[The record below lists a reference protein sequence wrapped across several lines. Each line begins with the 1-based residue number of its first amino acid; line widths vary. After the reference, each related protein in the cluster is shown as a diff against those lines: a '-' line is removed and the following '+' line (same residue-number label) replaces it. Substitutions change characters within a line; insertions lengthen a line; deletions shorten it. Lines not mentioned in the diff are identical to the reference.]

1 MDVTGWDVTLIIQM
15 QVAKEEKLTQLEKI
29 LHGRSLQGSENLKA
43 FLRFVVDRAIEG
55 QESQLKEYV
64 IATEVFGRGKGFDSR
79 IDSVVRV
86 QAGRLRTKL
95 QEYYATEG
103 KDDEIVIDLPKGQYT
118 PVFSYARRSDESE
131 SNGEGPS
138 VPASPAS
145 DAPVLAVAGVSP
157 VNQIDSSSVS
167 TEGVW
172 RESKRVAGPRSF
184 WRRISSVVALVSLL
198 LTVIFGLL
206 TLHYRAKSAD
216 DSLLP
221 GAGETEAM
229 DRSVIEPL
237 WGDLLRSPEP
247 VLVVY
252 SNTLFKGTAEEGMK
266 LLKSLDAPGSSLG
279 SPVIPQ
285 SEIEQV
291 REPVIDLYT
300 GIGEVMGSYYLGD
313 FFARVRHASRVKRSL
328 LLTWE
333 EVKTQNVV
341 VLGSPAENLFLRDLP
356 QKQDFI
362 FKPILPPILPE
373 APDLHNKGKKVF
385 GIVNTKP
392 RPGEQEFYIAKQDGP
407 SRSQISEDYAVVSL
421 LEGLSGDNRLLILA
435 GITTIG
441 TQASVEYVTQPEY
454 MRDLI
459 RHLNMSPAGSP
470 PKLPD
475 NYQILL
481 RVKVNGGVP
490 VQVSYVTHHVLNQ

>member
-1 MDVTGWDVTLIIQM
+1 LFMQM
-15 QVAKEEKLTQLEKI
+15 QIVKEEKLTQLEKI
-29 LHGRSLQGSENLKA
+29 LQGRSLQGSENLKA

-118 PVFSYARRSDESE
+118 PVFSHARRSDERE
-131 SNGEGPS
+131 SNGEAPS
-138 VPASPAS
+138 LPGLPAS
-145 DAPVLAVAGVSP
+145 DAPVLAAAGVSP
-157 VNQIDSSSVS
+157 VNQIDSSRVS
-167 TEGVW
+167 SESVW
-172 RESKRVAGPRSF
+172 RESKRVAGPRSV
-184 WRRISSVVALVSLL
+184 WRRMSAVVALVSLL
-198 LTVIFGLL
+198 LSVFFGLL
-206 TLHYRAKSAD
+206 TLHYRAKSAG
-216 DSLLP
+216 DSLLFGP
-221 GAGETEAM
+221 GETGAM

-285 SEIEQV
+285 SEVEQV

-328 LLTWE
+328 LMTWE

-362 FKPILPPILPE
+362 FKPILPDLPGS
-373 APDLHNKGKKVF
+373 HNKGKKVF

-441 TQASVEYVTQPEY
+441 TQASVEYVTKPEY

-459 RHLNMSPAGSP
+459 RHLNTAPAGNP

>member
-1 MDVTGWDVTLIIQM
+1 M
-15 QVAKEEKLTQLEKI
+15 QIAREEKLTQLEKI
-29 LHGRSLQGSENLKA
+29 LHGRALQGSENLKA
-43 FLRFVVDRAIEG
+43 FLRFVVDRAIEA

-103 KDDEIVIDLPKGQYT
+103 KDDGIVIDLPKGQYT
-118 PVFSYARRSDESE
+118 PVFSYARRSDERE
-131 SNGEGPS
+131 SNGEAPS
-138 VPASPAS
+138 LPALPAG
-145 DAPVLAVAGVSP
+145 DAPVLADAGVSP
-157 VNQIDSSSVS
+157 VNQVDSSRVS

-172 RESKRVAGPRSF
+172 RESKRVAGPRSV
-184 WRRISSVVALVSLL
+184 WRWMSAVVALVSLL
-198 LTVIFGLL
+198 LSVFFGLL
-206 TLHYRAKSAD
+206 TLHYRAKSAG
-216 DSLLP
+216 DSLLFGP
-221 GAGETEAM
+221 GETEAM

-285 SEIEQV
+285 SETEQV

-362 FKPILPPILPE
+362 FKPILPEVPGS
-373 APDLHNKGKKVF
+373 HSKGKKVF
-385 GIVNTKP
+385 GIINTKP

-441 TQASVEYVTQPEY
+441 TQASVEYVTKPEY

-459 RHLNMSPAGSP
+459 RHLNTAPAGSP

-475 NYQILL
+475 DYQILL

>member
-1 MDVTGWDVTLIIQM
+1 MDVTGRDVTLLIQM
-15 QVAKEEKLTQLEKI
+15 QIAKEEKLTQLDKI
-29 LHGRSLQGSENLKA
+29 LHGRSLHGSENLKA

-64 IATEVFGRGKGFDSR
+64 IATEVFGRGKSFDSR

-103 KDDEIVIDLPKGQYT
+103 KDDEILIDLPKGQYT
-118 PVFSYARRSDESE
+118 PVFSYARRSDEME
-131 SNGEGPS
+131 SNGEAPS
-138 VPASPAS
+138 LPALPAS
-145 DAPVLAVAGVSP
+145 DAPVLTAAGVSS
-157 VNQIDSSSVS
+157 VNQIDSSRVS
-167 TEGVW
+167 REGVW
-172 RESKRVAGPRSF
+172 RESKRAAGPRSL
-184 WRRISSVVALVSLL
+184 WRRMSTVVALVSLL
-198 LTVIFGLL
+198 LSVFFGLL
-206 TLHYRAKSAD
+206 TLHYRAKSAE
-216 DSLLP
+216 DSLMF
-221 GAGETEAM
+221 GFGEMEAV
-229 DRSVIEPL
+229 DRSLIEPL

-252 SNTLFKGTAEEGMK
+252 SNTLFKGTAEDGMK

-285 SEIEQV
+285 SETEQV

-362 FKPILPPILPE
+362 FKPILPDVP
-373 APDLHNKGKKVF
+373 ASHNKGKKVF

-421 LEGLSGDNRLLILA
+421 LEGLSGGNKLLILA

-441 TQASVEYVTQPEY
+441 TQASVEYVTKPEY

-459 RHLNMSPAGSP
+459 RHLNTAPAGSP